1 MRRIRPEESS
11 SHRNVDGLIVRREF
25 EGVGL
30 GFGPIGV
37 GLGLIAG

>member
-1 MRRIRPEESS
+1 MKRIRLEESS
-11 SHRNVDGLIVRREF
+11 SHRNVDGLVVRREF

-37 GLGLIAG
+37 GLGPIDG